1 MSDGVREVV
10 AAVIA
15 SSLGVLAVR
24 RADGLPPWAF
34 PGGEI
39 EPGES
44 PLQAAVR
51 EVREETG
58 YKVRADRILGSRLH
72 PATGRDVIYVA
83 AVLGCH
89 TDAAVAAPGEVVEAR
104 WLTSAEAA
112 RLMPDMHEPVRTYLA
127 ARALR

>member
-39 EPGES
+39 EPGEARCRPPS
-44 PLQAAVR
+44 ARCGRRLATRSGRTAFSEAVCILLPAATSSMWLPSWV
-51 EVREETG
+51 V
-58 YKVRADRILGSRLH
+58 
-72 PATGRDVIYVA
+72 
-83 AVLGCH
+83 H